1 MAENRILEVRT
12 VAEVFLALATVATAL
27 RCYVRAVT
35 VKAFGWD
42 DAIMLLALGFFAMFS
57 DCMIGGSRYG
67 TGKHLTALSDHEKIT
82 AMEYWFLCD
91 VAYCLSSIL
100 CKISV
105 GIFLLHV
112 TVNKIHRVVIYA
124 VIALAVTFGMM
135 FWILLLAQ
143 CTPVQFFWLRL
154 SATNKVS
161 IDMTVVIVALVL
173 PVFVVRN
180 LQMRRDLKYAVAS
193 VLGMARIASVA
204 VLVRL
209 AYVKTLR
216 NPDFL
221 YATVGI
227 AVWSNVETGL
237 GILAGSL
244 ATLRHLPRM
253 LRPGTGRSYHN
264 DHTLNLRSRIW
275 HRASGQRNNAL
286 KQRPTTIIAHVS

>member
-100 CKISV
+100 CKISI

-112 TVNKIHRVVIYA
+112 TVNKNPSCCYLCSYRISGDLWDDVLDSPCA
-124 VIALAVTFGMM
+124 VYTGEV
-135 FWILLLAQ
+135 LLAAIRG
-143 CTPVQFFWLRL
+143 VLIF
-154 SATNKVS
+154 
-161 IDMTVVIVALVL
+161 DMTVRVL

-216 NPDFL
+216 NPNFL

-275 HRASGQRNNAL
+275 HRASDQRNNAL